1 VETLPVLASSVPQSA
16 RGRGEAAVQEHEE
29 RSERKDPPDPNLM
42 ELAYEFLLDAVVETA
57 WGLLENVLDV

>member
-1 VETLPVLASSVPQSA
+1 
-16 RGRGEAAVQEHEE
+16 VQEHEE
-29 RSERKDPPDPNLM
+29 RSERKDPPNPNLM